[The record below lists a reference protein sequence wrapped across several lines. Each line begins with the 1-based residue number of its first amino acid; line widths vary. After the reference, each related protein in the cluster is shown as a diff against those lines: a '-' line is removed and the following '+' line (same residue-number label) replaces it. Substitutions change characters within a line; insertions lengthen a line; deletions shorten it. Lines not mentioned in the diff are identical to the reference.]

1 MAERG
6 DEGTSTDVAA
16 SITPIGESADG
27 PNGRRPKQVLAIIA
41 IVLIGLNLRPIA
53 NGLGA
58 AIPAIRDDLGLSG
71 SAAGVLNAMPGLCF
85 VVFGL
90 VAPALSSR
98 FGMLRTLLLG
108 LIASAA
114 GQVIR
119 AVIPGV
125 GALFGGSILAL
136 AGTALANILLPGVVR
151 ALFPRHVP
159 AVTSLYT
166 TCMML
171 GATAGSGLTIPI
183 AHAFDDEWRTG
194 VGSWAILAVIA
205 LVPWVAMLGNAGDGL
220 RQRPKTGIQLRS
232 LLRNRVAWSIA
243 IFFGMQAMQA
253 YVITGWLSQI
263 LVDAGVS
270 LTLAGSAVAVFAA
283 AGIPMAMLIPM
294 VARRQGR
301 LPAIVVGLGLAY
313 VAGYLGLLISPDDG
327 YWLWAA
333 LVGIGGGTFPLAM
346 LIVAIRA
353 HTYDGLTAL
362 SAFAQSTAYAFA
374 TVGPFVVGFL
384 HDLTGGWTAPLIMMI
399 VVAGLMMAFGL
410 LAIRPRY
417 VDDPQ
422 V

>member
-6 DEGTSTDVAA
+6 GDDSGASEGDSDGDST
-16 SITPIGESADG
+16 GK
-27 PNGRRPKQVLAIIA
+27 RPKQLLAIAA
-41 IVLIGLNLRPIA
+41 IVLIGLNLRPVA
-53 NGLGA
+53 NGMGA

-90 VAPALSSR
+90 VAPMLSAR
-98 FGMLRTLLLG
+98 FGMLRTLLAG
-108 LIASAA
+108 IVASVA

-119 AVIPGV
+119 AAIPGV

-136 AGTALANILLPGVVR
+136 AGTALANILLPGIVR

-166 TCMML
+166 TCMMI

-183 AHAFDDEWRTG
+183 AHAVDDEWRTG
-194 VGSWAILAVIA
+194 LGSWAILAA
-205 LVPWVAMLGNAGDGL
+205 LALIPWIAMLGSAGVGL
-220 RQRPKTGIQLRS
+220 RRRPAGAIPLRA
-232 LLRNRVAWSIA
+232 LLRNRVAWYIT
-243 IFFGMQAMQA
+243 IFFGMQSMQA
-253 YVITGWLSQI
+253 YVVTGWLSQI
-263 LVDAGVS
+263 LVDAG
-270 LTLAGSAVAVFAA
+270 LDLEIAGSAVAVFAA

-294 VARRQGR
+294 IARRQGR
-301 LPAIVVGLGLAY
+301 LPAIVVGLGSSY
-313 VAGYLGLLISPDDG
+313 VAGYLGLLIAPESG
-327 YWLWAA
+327 YWLWAVF
-333 LVGIGGGTFPLAM
+333 VGIGGGTFPLAM

-353 HTYDGLTAL
+353 HTYDALTAL

-384 HDLTGGWTAPLIMMI
+384 NDLTDGWTAPLIMMI
-399 VVAGLMMAFGL
+399 CVAGLMMAFGL

-417 VDDPQ
+417 VDDEPTP
-422 V
+422 